1 MIGCN
6 HKGDTGDNA
15 ERMALSAERK
25 KEDLGVRS
33 QNPVGK
39 EHRVEARFRICPS
52 DFHSWVRFPV
62 SKFAIFQ
69 LHALLSSSDCQ
80 LLVS

>member
-33 QNPVGK
+33 QNP
-39 EHRVEARFRICPS
+39 VEARFRICPS

>member
-33 QNPVGK
+33 Q
-39 EHRVEARFRICPS
+39 HRVEARFRICPS